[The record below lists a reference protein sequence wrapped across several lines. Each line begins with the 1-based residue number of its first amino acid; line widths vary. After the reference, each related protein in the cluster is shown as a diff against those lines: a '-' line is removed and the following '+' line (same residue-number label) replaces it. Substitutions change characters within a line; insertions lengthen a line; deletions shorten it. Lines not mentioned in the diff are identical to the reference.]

1 MEVRMTGREDQKEND
16 LFFLCSL
23 IEYIGR
29 KTSMQNSTIRLLYGI
44 LLIMATSVAKAQYVQ
59 QEEFSESNRV
69 IAVEEVNLMENGGLE
84 EWIPLTSLDMPKGWF
99 CHNNTNVK
107 KEKKIVCEGKFSAKM
122 QAEKGS
128 TARIDQRIAVS
139 PGQKIRIRF
148 SYYVE
153 QWKSQGARTYC
164 YFRTDAA
171 EKYNISS
178 DELQAFYGNDQYH
191 IIRGGGYGK
200 TYLPHDL
207 NVWQTFDEMV
217 EVPPTA
223 HYFVF
228 GVNSY
233 YGTTIYVDDC
243 WVTDATETTIKGD
256 VNGDHEVDV
265 ADISLVVNTI
275 INPDDIIST
284 TSADANGDGVVNI
297 ADIVTIISEITN
309 QR

>member
-1 MEVRMTGREDQKEND
+1 MKQQMLLLTFLLSMAANTYSMTSINNNTANGENM
-16 LFFLCSL
+16 L
-23 IEYIGR
+23 
-29 KTSMQNSTIRLLYGI
+29 
-44 LLIMATSVAKAQYVQ
+44 V
-59 QEEFSESNRV
+59 
-69 IAVEEVNLMENGGLE
+69 NGGLE
-84 EWIPLTSLDMPKGWF
+84 EWANDFWTPYDFIKGWF

-107 KEKKIVCEGKFSAKM
+107 KESDIVCEGKYSAMM
-122 QAEKGS
+122 QSKKTGS

-153 QWKSQGARTYC
+153 QWKSKGARTYC

-171 EKYNISS
+171 ETYNISA
-178 DELQAFYGNDQYH
+178 DELQAFYGKEQYY

-207 NVWQTFDEMV
+207 NIWQTFDETI

-228 GVNSY
+228 GINSY

-243 WVTDATETTIKGD
+243 WVVDTSETIIEGD
-256 VNGDHEVDV
+256 VNGDHAVDVADVACVISYLSGGVAVDKTAADVNNDGTVDV
-265 ADISLVVNTI
+265 ADI
-275 INPDDIIST
+275 
-284 TSADANGDGVVNI
+284 A
-297 ADIVTIISEITN
+297 TIISKMAGK
-309 QR
+309 